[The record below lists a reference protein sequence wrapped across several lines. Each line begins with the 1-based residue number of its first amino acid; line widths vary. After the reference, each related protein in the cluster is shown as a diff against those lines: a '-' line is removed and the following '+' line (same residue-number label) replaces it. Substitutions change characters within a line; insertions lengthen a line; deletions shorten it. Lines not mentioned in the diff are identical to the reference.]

1 MEGSFKKLADLLDG
15 SEDRSP
21 CPNKTNEGRVMKK
34 ITINI
39 SELTIR
45 DLVKLTDALGIEI
58 RLELKERKKA
68 KQKKVK

>member
-1 MEGSFKKLADLLDG
+1 
-15 SEDRSP
+15 
-21 CPNKTNEGRVMKK
+21 MKK

-45 DLVKLTDALGIEI
+45 DLVKLTDALGIKI